1 MNIRITPQSEQILR
15 EQLNNG
21 NFRSPEEVIER
32 ALQALADQKA
42 AGPSGLSPFPRS
54 AEQFD
59 AFLDA
64 LAAYSDEIPPMP
76 GETFSRE
83 MIYQSHA

>member
-1 MNIRITPQSEQILR
+1 MNIRLTPQSEQILR
-15 EQLNNG
+15 EQMTHG
-21 NFRSPEEVIER
+21 NFRSAEEVIER
-32 ALQALADQKA
+32 ALQALAEQKA
-42 AGPSGLSPFPRS
+42 AGAPLLSPPDQS
-54 AEQFD
+54 PEQFE

-64 LAAYSDEIPPMP
+64 LAAYSDETPPLP

>member
-1 MNIRITPQSEQILR
+1 MNIRLTPHSEQILR
-15 EQLNNG
+15 EQLTQG
-21 NFRSPEEVIER
+21 KFRSPEEVIER
-32 ALQALADQKA
+32 ALQALAEQKA
-42 AGPSGLSPFPRS
+42 AGAPRLSPPNQS
-54 AEQFD
+54 AEQFE
-59 AFLDA
+59 AFLDG

>member
-1 MNIRITPQSEQILR
+1 MNIRLTPHSEQILR
-15 EQLNNG
+15 EQLTHG
-21 NFRSPEEVIER
+21 NFRSPEEVIEH
-32 ALQALADQKA
+32 ALQALAQQEA
-42 AGPSGLSPFPRS
+42 AGAPVLSPPDKT
-54 AEQFD
+54 AEHFE
-59 AFLDA
+59 AFLDG

>member
-1 MNIRITPQSEQILR
+1 MNFRLTPQGEQILR
-15 EQLNNG
+15 EQLTRG
-21 NFRSPEEVIER
+21 NFHSPEEVIER
-32 ALQALADQKA
+32 ALQALAEQKA
-42 AGPSGLSPFPRS
+42 SGAAPFCPPDQSP
-54 AEQFD
+54 EQFE

-64 LAAYSDEIPPMP
+64 LATYSDEIPPMP

>member
-1 MNIRITPQSEQILR
+1 MNIRLTRESEQILR
-15 EQLNNG
+15 EQMSHG

-32 ALQALADQKA
+32 ALQALADQNA
-42 AGPSGLSPFPRS
+42 AGAASFAPPGRSP
-54 AEQFD
+54 EQFD